1 MLAVK
6 KWVIQ
11 SMCHERVARIIY
23 RLFADRIPSRGFKID
38 PGGTHV
44 SWHAVPRLF
53 WGLYEKAEI
62 NFVRNYLRPELD
74 VVELGASLGVV
85 SLHIAQR
92 QAPDRLLVCV
102 EANPELIP
110 VIRRNLDRNL
120 TKRRLEIVNVAV
132 ADGETTHVEF
142 EVAADP
148 LESHLERT
156 SNGVP
161 CSATT
166 QSANAMDGARRTC
179 RVPAARLSH
188 LLQQYG
194 IDRYALVCDI
204 EGAEASIFL
213 HDAESLQGCQQI
225 VLETHPNL
233 YGAWGCTRQEL
244 NARLVELGFAR
255 KQVRGPVEYWER
267 VTMCFA

>member
-1 MLAVK
+1 M
-6 KWVIQ
+6 
-11 SMCHERVARIIY
+11 IY

-62 NFVRNYLRPELD
+62 NFVRDYLRPELD

-92 QAPDRLLVCV
+92 QADDRLLVCV
-102 EANPELIP
+102 EANPDLIP
-110 VIRRNLDRNL
+110 VIRKNFARNIIKSRV
-120 TKRRLEIVNVAV
+120 EIVNLAV

-148 LESHLERT
+148 LESHIEGK
-156 SNGVP
+156 SNNAP
-161 CSATT
+161 STTSATAT
-166 QSANAMDGARRTC
+166 IASGGASRTC
-179 RVPAARLSH
+179 RVPAARLSDI
-188 LLQQYG
+188 LQQYG
-194 IDRYALVCDI
+194 ITSYALVCDI

-213 HDAESLQGCQQI
+213 RDPTSLQQCQQI

-244 NARLVELGFAR
+244 KERLIALGFER

-267 VTMCFA
+267 VAAVSSR